1 MAGGQQGRGA
11 TAPVS
16 GEGMSGKPNSLVA
29 EATRSVKSEM
39 IGVAVFSA
47 VINLLMLTGPLFMLQ
62 VYDRVLTSRSTA
74 TLVAL
79 VILIVLLFGF
89 MALLDALR
97 ARVLSRIGL
106 KVDSQLRGSVFE
118 AIITAQLNR
127 RIAGDGQQPL
137 RDLDTIRTFM
147 GGQGPIVLFD
157 LPWMPLYMLLVFFL
171 HPWLGVLASIGAVAV
186 VILTYVTEV
195 KSREPMQKA
204 TQELGRRNAWT
215 EGSRRNAEVLRALG
229 MSKAIR
235 DRWVSSHAAASVEQV
250 TGGDSVG
257 GVSAVTKAF
266 RLFLQSALLGLGAYL
281 VIVGQASGGVMIAS
295 SIIAA
300 RALAPVEQAIA
311 QWRGFVAFR
320 QARARLDQ
328 LLMPPPPARTRLP
341 AAKNHV
347 TLADVAV
354 APPGARVV
362 TLMGVNFS
370 LKAGDGVAVI
380 GPSAAGKSTL
390 ARALVGVWPVVRGE
404 LRIDGAT
411 FDQWAPEQIGELIGY
426 LPQAV
431 ELFDGTVAANIARF
445 QPGAEGESIVKAA
458 MAAGAHDMIL
468 KLPEGYDTQ
477 IGEQG
482 VTLSAGQR
490 QRIGLARALYG
501 EPFLVVLDE
510 PNANLDAEGE
520 GALMKAVRSVRDR
533 GGVVVVMA
541 HRPSALAEV
550 DLVLVIKDGKQVMF
564 GPKDEV
570 LKKAVANP
578 EVAGRSGGVKVA

>member
-1 MAGGQQGRGA
+1 
-11 TAPVS
+11 
-16 GEGMSGKPNSLVA
+16 MSGARPNSLVA

-79 VILIVLLFGF
+79 VILILMLFGF
-89 MALLDALR
+89 MAVLDAIR

-106 KVDSQLRGSVFE
+106 KVDAKLRNSVFD
-118 AIITAQLNR
+118 AIVTAQLTR
-127 RIAGDGQQPL
+127 RSISDGQQPL

-157 LPWMPLYMLLVFFL
+157 LPWMPLYMLLVFLL
-171 HPWLGVLASIGAVAV
+171 HPWLGLLACAGAVV
-186 VILTYVTEV
+186 VVVLTLVTEM

-215 EGSRRNAEVLRALG
+215 EGSRRNAEVLKALG

-235 DRWVSSHAAASVEQV
+235 DRWVASHSAASVEQV

-257 GVSAVTKAF
+257 GVSAITKAF

-281 VIVGQASGGVMIAS
+281 VIIGQASGGVMIAS

-320 QARARLDQ
+320 QARTRLEQ
-328 LLMPPPPARTRLP
+328 LLMAPAPARTSLP
-341 AAKNHV
+341 TPMNHV
-347 TLADVAV
+347 TLTDVAV

-362 TLMGVNFS
+362 TLMGMNFT

-390 ARALVGVWPVVRGE
+390 ARAMVGVWPVVRGE

-411 FDQWAPEQIGELIGY
+411 FDQWAPDQIGQMIGY

-445 QPGAEGESIVKAA
+445 APDAEGESIVKAA
-458 MAAGAHDMIL
+458 QAAGAHEMIL

-520 GALMKAVRSVRDR
+520 TALMKAVRSVRDR

>member
-1 MAGGQQGRGA
+1 
-11 TAPVS
+11 
-16 GEGMSGKPNSLVA
+16 
-29 EATRSVKSEM
+29 M

-79 VILIVLLFGF
+79 VILILMLFGF
-89 MALLDALR
+89 MAVLDAIR

-106 KVDSQLRGSVFE
+106 KVDAKLRNSVFD
-118 AIITAQLNR
+118 AIVTAQLTR
-127 RIAGDGQQPL
+127 RSISDGQQPL

-157 LPWMPLYMLLVFFL
+157 LPWMPLYMLLVFLL
-171 HPWLGVLASIGAVAV
+171 HPWLGLLACAGAVV
-186 VILTYVTEV
+186 VVVLTLVTEM

-215 EGSRRNAEVLRALG
+215 EGSRRNAEVLKALG

-235 DRWVSSHAAASVEQV
+235 DRWVASHSAASVEQV

-257 GVSAVTKAF
+257 GVSAITKAF

-281 VIVGQASGGVMIAS
+281 VIIGQASGGVMIAS

-320 QARARLDQ
+320 QARTRLEQ
-328 LLMPPPPARTRLP
+328 LLMAPAPARTSLP
-341 AAKNHV
+341 TPMNHV
-347 TLADVAV
+347 TLTDVAV

-362 TLMGVNFS
+362 TLMGMNFT

-390 ARALVGVWPVVRGE
+390 ARAMVGVWPVVRGE

-411 FDQWAPEQIGELIGY
+411 FDQWAPDQIGQMIGY

-445 QPGAEGESIVKAA
+445 APDAEGESIVKAA
-458 MAAGAHDMIL
+458 QAAGAHEMIL

-520 GALMKAVRSVRDR
+520 TALMKAVRSVRDR

>member
-1 MAGGQQGRGA
+1 
-11 TAPVS
+11 
-16 GEGMSGKPNSLVA
+16 
-29 EATRSVKSEM
+29 M

-79 VILIVLLFGF
+79 VILILMLFGF
-89 MALLDALR
+89 MAVLDAIR

-106 KVDSQLRGSVFE
+106 KVDAKLRNSVFD
-118 AIITAQLNR
+118 AIVTAQLTR
-127 RIAGDGQQPL
+127 RSISDGQQPL

-157 LPWMPLYMLLVFFL
+157 LPWMPLYMLLVFLL
-171 HPWLGVLASIGAVAV
+171 HPWLGLLACAGAVV
-186 VILTYVTEV
+186 VVVLTLVTEM

-215 EGSRRNAEVLRALG
+215 EGSRRNAEVLKALG

-235 DRWVSSHAAASVEQV
+235 DRWVASHSAASVEQV

-257 GVSAVTKAF
+257 GVSAITKAF

-281 VIVGQASGGVMIAS
+281 VIIGQASGGVMIAS

-320 QARARLDQ
+320 QARTRLEQ
-328 LLMPPPPARTRLP
+328 LLMAPAPARTSLP
-341 AAKNHV
+341 TPMNHV
-347 TLADVAV
+347 TLTDVAV

-362 TLMGVNFS
+362 TLMGMNFT

-390 ARALVGVWPVVRGE
+390 ARAMVGVWPVVRGE

-411 FDQWAPEQIGELIGY
+411 FDQWAPDQIGQMIGY

-445 QPGAEGESIVKAA
+445 APDAEGESIVKAA
-458 MAAGAHDMIL
+458 QAAGAHEMIL

-490 QRIGLARALYG
+490 QRIGLARALFG

-520 GALMKAVRSVRDR
+520 TALMKAVRSVRDR